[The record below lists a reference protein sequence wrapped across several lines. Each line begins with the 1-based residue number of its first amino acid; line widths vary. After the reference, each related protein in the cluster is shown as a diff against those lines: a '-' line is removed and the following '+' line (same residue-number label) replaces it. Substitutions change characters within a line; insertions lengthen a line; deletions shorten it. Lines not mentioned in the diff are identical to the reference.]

1 MIFTQLSPILIVPS
15 SFMVIRALPAP
26 HSWFGKHACCRQAGE
41 PGRSG
46 LEHQS
51 SASYHPCEKQDS
63 RCDQYK
69 TTGAALFFL
78 DDTR

>member
-1 MIFTQLSPILIVPS
+1 
-15 SFMVIRALPAP
+15 
-26 HSWFGKHACCRQAGE
+26 
-41 PGRSG
+41 